1 MSKSVTSCVRDKLTE
16 QLCAGFSLDIVI
28 RTLNV
33 NILRGNVGRQHQSE
47 GDNVVTRGQVG
58 ALVHTHLVLHV
69 FPRAGEVVS
78 QSLTVNSPCLGPE
91 HLSLPHQLHVCPW

>member
-16 QLCAGFSLDIVI
+16 QLSAGFSLDIVI

-69 FPRAGEVVS
+69 LPRAGEVGS
-78 QSLTVNSPCLGPE
+78 QSLCPD
-91 HLSLPHQLHVCPW
+91 HLSLPHQLQLCPW

>member
-58 ALVHTHLVLHV
+58 ALVHSTPTMCFTYSLELVKWSV
-69 FPRAGEVVS
+69 RV
-78 QSLTVNSPCLGPE
+78 
-91 HLSLPHQLHVCPW
+91 